1 MPAMRQAMIFAAGLG
16 TRLYPL
22 TGTMPKALVEV
33 AGKTILER
41 VIEKL
46 KAYGIQRLIINLHH
60 FPEQIRS
67 FVRLRNNFG
76 IEILFSDE
84 SDLLLDTG
92 GGLKNAAKLFDPSQP
107 ILLHNVD
114 VLSGLDFS
122 KLVDFHYERKAM
134 VTLFVQERKSSRYFL
149 FDKNQRLSGWRNV
162 KSGEEII
169 PGKPVGE
176 LVELAFNGVHLINPE
191 FLDLITE
198 DGKFSI
204 VQVYLRLAA
213 SHQIVGYRNDDVTYI
228 DIGKPESLK
237 DAGLLLMG
245 ENS

>member
-1 MPAMRQAMIFAAGLG
+1 MPAIRQAMIFAAGLG

-22 TGTMPKALVEV
+22 TGTIPKALVDV
-33 AGKTILER
+33 AGKPMLER

-46 KAYGIQRLIINLHH
+46 KVYGVQRIVINLHH
-60 FPEQIRS
+60 FPDQIRS
-67 FVRLRNNFG
+67 FVRQKNDFG

-92 GGLKNAAKLFDPSQP
+92 GGLKKAAKLFDPSQP

-122 KLVDFHYERKAM
+122 KMADFHHERKAIA
-134 VTLFVQERKSSRYFL
+134 TLFVQKRMSSRYFL
-149 FDKNQRLSGWRNV
+149 FNQNLCLSGWRNV
-162 KSGEEII
+162 KTGKEII
-169 PGKPVGE
+169 PVEPAGE
-176 LVELAFNGVHLINPE
+176 LTELAFNGIHLVNPE
-191 FLDLITE
+191 FLELITE
-198 DGKFSI
+198 EGKFSI

-213 SHQIVGYRNDDVTYI
+213 SNRILGYRSDDTPYI

-237 DAGLLLMG
+237 DAGLLLLT
-245 ENS
+245 ENL

>member
-1 MPAMRQAMIFAAGLG
+1 MPVIRQAMIFAAGLG

-22 TGTMPKALVEV
+22 TGKTPKALVEV
-33 AGKTILER
+33 AGKAMLER

-60 FPEQIRS
+60 FPDQIRS
-67 FVRLRNNFG
+67 FVRQKNNFG

-92 GGLKNAAKLFDPSQP
+92 GGLKKAAKLFDPSQP

-122 KLVDFHYERKAM
+122 RLVDYHQESNAIA
-134 VTLFVQERKSSRYFL
+134 TLFVQKRISSRYFL

-169 PGKPVGE
+169 PVKPVGE

-213 SHQIVGYRNDDVTYI
+213 SHQIVGYRNDVAPYI

-237 DAGLLLMG
+237 DAGLLLLG
-245 ENS
+245 ENI

>member
-1 MPAMRQAMIFAAGLG
+1 MPVIRQAMIFAAGLG

-33 AGKTILER
+33 AGKTMLER

-46 KAYGIQRLIINLHH
+46 KAFGVQRIVINLHH
-60 FPEQIRS
+60 FPDQILW
-67 FVRLRNNFG
+67 FVRQKNNFG
-76 IEILFSDE
+76 IEILYSDE

-92 GGLKNAAKLFDPSQP
+92 GGLKKAAPLFDLSQP

-122 KLVDFHYERKAM
+122 KLADFHYERKAM

-149 FDKNQRLSGWRNV
+149 FDENQRLSGWRNV
-162 KSGEEII
+162 KTGEEII
-169 PGKPVGE
+169 PVKPVGE

-198 DGKFSI
+198 DGKCSI

-213 SHQIVGYRNDDVTYI
+213 GHQIVGYRNDDTPYI

-237 DAGLLLMG
+237 DAGLLLFK
-245 ENS
+245 ENL